1 MNRLVAKFHKK
12 LEFKSSKKL
21 TKKQKQFYQDLHYQ
35 FRDKTEK
42 DFSDLYYTEGYT
54 GNELDTKI
62 KENLIKKITTMQLKI
77 VSWSTIGHD
86 NRTDVTAL
94 IKDYQAMIYLL
105 AKYTN
110 SLKEFEL
117 YSVSIFD
124 QI

>member
-1 MNRLVAKFHKK
+1 MYNLFIKLYKK
-12 LEFKSSKKL
+12 IIFKSPKKL

-42 DFSDLYYTEGYT
+42 DFSNLYYIEGYT
-54 GNELDTKI
+54 GNDLDTKI
-62 KENLIKKITTMQLKI
+62 KENLIKKITIMQSNI
-77 VSWSTIGHD
+77 VSWSTTGHD

-94 IKDYQAMIYLL
+94 VKDYQSMIYLL
-105 AKYTN
+105 SKYTN

-117 YSVSIFD
+117 YSVSIFY